1 MKTPVA
7 IIGGGPG
14 GAASAMFL
22 AREGISSVIIEKDP
36 FPRFHIGESM
46 SGECG
51 ALVRALGLE
60 PAMQQHD
67 YPIKYG
73 LTVYG
78 AGGKHAWY
86 VPVMAR
92 SDDWQLFDQSTWQVR
107 RSTFDQLLL
116 DEAVA
121 RGATLLRGQATRPLV
136 HDDGSVRGVEVLAAE
151 GGTLEIESEVLL
163 DCAGQTTFLAHH
175 GVTGPK
181 YLGSY
186 DKQIAIFSHVTGAVR
201 DGGGCRK
208 SHPGNTL
215 IFYTKKYHWAWF
227 IPIEADVVSV
237 GVVVPAAYFTGKK
250 ESKRDFLIREMREL
264 NPELAKR
271 VADATVVE
279 EVRAIP
285 NYSYQVR
292 RFTGRGFACIGDAH
306 RFVDPIFSFGLYVT
320 IKEARDIVPH
330 IKTYLQGARRND
342 DNPFADYQLHV
353 EKGVDVLEDMM
364 DCFWEFPLAFS
375 RFQHAKYTELMIDI
389 FAGRLYERQPSAALI
404 AIRKLLKRER
414 TYGGNDE
421 YSVPIG
427 SRFHAERA
435 PLWEEHAEV

>member
-22 AREGISSVIIEKDP
+22 AREGIPSVIIERDA

-51 ALVRALGLE
+51 ALVRALGLDAE
-60 PAMQQHD
+60 MGKRD

-78 AGGKHAWY
+78 TGGKNTWY
-86 VPVMAR
+86 VPVMGR
-92 SDDWQLFDQSTWQVR
+92 SDAWQLFDQSTWQVR

-116 DEAVA
+116 DEAAA
-121 RGATLLRGQATRPLV
+121 RGATMLRGQATKPLV
-136 HDDGSVRGVEVLAAE
+136 GDDGSVRGVEVAMAD
-151 GGTLEIESEVLL
+151 GGTLEVESEVLL
-163 DCAGQTTFLAHH
+163 DCTGQTTFLAHH

-186 DKQIAIFSHVTGAVR
+186 DKQIAIFTHVAGAMR
-201 DGGGCRK
+201 DEGGCRK

-227 IPIEADVVSV
+227 IPIDAEVVSI
-237 GVVVPAAYFTGKK
+237 GIVVPAAYFTAKK
-250 ESKRDFLIREMREL
+250 ESKRDFLVREMREL
-264 NPELAKR
+264 NPELARR
-271 VADATVVE
+271 VTDAHIVE
-279 EVRAIP
+279 DVHAIP

-320 IKEARDIVPH
+320 IKEARDIVPCV
-330 IKTYLQGARRND
+330 KAYVDGARRD
-342 DNPFADYQLHV
+342 DANPFADYQLHV

-389 FAGRLYERQPSAALI
+389 FAGRLYERQPSAALL

-414 TYGGNDE
+414 AYDGDDE

-427 SRFHAERA
+427 SRYHAERA
-435 PLWEEHAEV
+435 PLWEEQPGV